1 MEKIGLLIDTT
12 SYTRDDLLNR
22 SIIKA
27 APLGVS
33 IDGVLY
39 KEPDL
44 SFETMMKYLSEGR
57 KMMTSQPSPGEF
69 LHLYEAYY
77 KEGYTHIFV
86 VALSEK
92 VSGTYQ
98 SAVLAKSLVDFPITI
113 SVHSP
118 KVASF
123 GVALGLPILAEA
135 IEKGIS
141 FDALEALYTKTYA
154 NAHVMFTLSNLMH
167 LFRGGRLSRVAA
179 LLGTVLRIKPVI
191 EMIDGKLEL
200 TRKERTNNQ
209 CFDYFMETI
218 KKYHDKYQ
226 TIRLDII
233 QLQRPEWAEKIKEA
247 VEEMYPNISIHMTN
261 YISPVFSVHL
271 GDQGFGIAILG
282 E

>member
-22 SIIKA
+22 SYIKA
-27 APLGVS
+27 AALGVS
-33 IDGVLY
+33 IDGTLY
-39 KEPDL
+39 KESDL
-44 SFETMMKYLSEGR
+44 SFEQMMKFLSEGR

-69 LHLYEAYY
+69 LLLYETYY

-86 VALSEK
+86 VVLSEK

-123 GVALGLPILAEA
+123 GVALGLPILADA
-135 IEKGIS
+135 IEKGIT
-141 FDALEALYTKTYA
+141 FAELEKLYVKTYA

-191 EMIDGKLEL
+191 EMVDGKLEL
-200 TRKERTNNQ
+200 TRKERTNNA
-209 CFDYFMETI
+209 CFDFFMETI
-218 KKYHDKYQ
+218 KKYHEKYQ
-226 TIRLDII
+226 TVRIDII
-233 QLQRPEWAEKIKEA
+233 QLLRPEWAEKLKEA
-247 VEEMYPNISIHMTN
+247 VEELYPNTPIHMTN

-271 GDQGFGIAILG
+271 GDQGFGIAIIG